1 MSMGIE
7 LEMPFVCNHI
17 YIFISLE
24 LSGFR
29 SLSVSE
35 KKDIW
40 DFIKEK
46 CSFFFIQRMC
56 ACVTC
61 HPACWSRHC

>member
-1 MSMGIE
+1 MPMGVE

-24 LSGFR
+24 LNGFR

-35 KKDIW
+35 KKDIQ

-46 CSFFFIQRMC
+46 CSFLYITNVCMC
-56 ACVTC
+56 HLPSHMLV
-61 HPACWSRHC
+61 